1 MNEIAKSPEYDNLF
15 SSVQQLE
22 TELADLV
29 YERDKLLYHVCPKL
43 QAEYMLTIGKLE
55 YAIFEYQCKIL
66 RIKREIEII
75 RSFTNR
81 EQSYDMSEIE
91 KQLDKEYQEYT
102 DKLLE
107 KQKEIDDARL
117 KSSSYGRPLTDEEAD
132 ELKNLYKH
140 IVKKLHP
147 DINHDSTPE
156 QHGQF
161 IDAVNAYKKADLSE
175 IRIIY
180 LLLEKTSS
188 GNTDTTDTT
197 ENSMEK
203 LTKRKELLLNEKKY
217 LSEEIQ
223 KIKEEF
229 PYIIQ
234 NILLDE
240 TKFQQKIDELSNQLT
255 ECQEQYNTMENHLEV
270 ILKNGQE

>member
-1 MNEIAKSPEYDNLF
+1 MNEIARNPEYDNIF
-15 SSVQQLE
+15 SSVQKLE

-43 QAEYMLTIGKLE
+43 QAEYMLKIGKLE

-66 RIKREIEII
+66 RIKRKIEII
-75 RSFTNR
+75 RSFKNR
-81 EQSYDMSEIE
+81 EQYYDMGEIE
-91 KQLDKEYQEYT
+91 KQLDREYREYT

-107 KQKEIDDARL
+107 KQKEIDSARL
-117 KSSSYGRPLTDEEAD
+117 KSGNYGKRLTDEEAA
-132 ELKNLYKH
+132 ELKKLYTL

-156 QHGQF
+156 QQGHF
-161 IDAVNAYKKADLSE
+161 IDAVEAYKNADLSE
-175 IRIIY
+175 LKIIY

-188 GNTDTTDTT
+188 KKA

-203 LTKRKELLLNEKKY
+203 LAKRKELLLNERKC

-223 KIKEEF
+223 KIKEKF
-229 PYIIQ
+229 PYIIKD
-234 NILLDE
+234 ILYDE
-240 TKFQQKIDELSNQLT
+240 TKLQQKIDELSILLT
-255 ECQEQYNTMENHLEV
+255 ECQEQYKTTESHLEV
-270 ILKNGQE
+270 ILKNGNE